1 MIVGLVAID
10 AYAHAFLSVGI
21 VLYRSSA
28 IVLALRH
35 IVRQLHEHAEA
46 EEVVRLLAFCHLKG
60 FGDFHHA
67 SIRHDEIGHRQVGFQ
82 LWQGVG
88 GTDAEGV
95 RLLVLRCREG
105 FQSQLR
111 LLPQL
116 ELLLQ
121 TSAHVVVG
129 GSSPEVGFQGSA
141 LAQERLALTGK
152 GRDESRGAAYL
163 QGEVGSDDSQ
173 VGFALPVDEFCLH
186 VLAGWGA
193 CLF

>member
-1 MIVGLVAID
+1 MP
-10 AYAHAFLSVGI
+10 
-21 VLYRSSA
+21 
-28 IVLALRH
+28 
-35 IVRQLHEHAEA
+35 IVRQLHEHAET
-46 EEVVRLLAFCHLKG
+46 EEVVRLLAFCHLQF

-67 SIRHDEIGHRQVGFQ
+67 CIRHDEIGHRQVGFQ

-129 GSSPEVGFQGSA
+129 GSSPEVGF
-141 LAQERLALTGK
+141 
-152 GRDESRGAAYL
+152 
-163 QGEVGSDDSQ
+163 
-173 VGFALPVDEFCLH
+173 
-186 VLAGWGA
+186 
-193 CLF
+193 